1 MKTRITCACIVI
13 LIFTAACTSTA
24 DNKTPFNKDSKTP
37 MTMGHYSLM
46 YMPDLGTEETN
57 INGTDVTPHSSLRS
71 CGGTFSSVHPRFG
84 RSLFHRYIEPT
95 G

>member
-37 MTMGHYSLM
+37 MTMGYYSLM
-46 YMPDLGTEETN
+46 YMPTGTEETN
-57 INGTDVTPHSSLRS
+57 NNGKDEQHHTVSLRS
-71 CGGTFSSVHPRFG
+71 LCGTFM
-84 RSLFHRYIEPT
+84 
-95 G
+95 